1 MITIDSSEVKGEP
14 GTGYE
19 GPDGKGPFNCG
30 NCEYFKNGSCGQKTM
45 MERSKLP
52 KTENGRVQVNAEGCC
67 EYVSR
72 VSKAKQHW
80 MKR

>member
-1 MITIDSSEVKGEP
+1 MEIIASEVHGES

-19 GPDGKGPFNCG
+19 GAEGGPFRCG
-30 NCEYFKNGSCGQKTM
+30 NCEYFRSGSCGQKTM

-52 KTENGRVQVNAEGCC
+52 RVDGGRVKVDADGCC
-67 EYVSR
+67 EYISR
-72 VSKAKQHW
+72 GKSKSKHW